1 MGLADTQRLL
11 ARLYTDPRVRE
22 QFFAH
27 PATVAAQLSV
37 PPADLHVLS
46 HLPRTEITRFAR
58 SLQNKR
64 LGDTAK
70 LLPLT
75 RRALGRH
82 FAPRFLAWADR
93 GAGVPPAAAPNS
105 QRAAEISTTSATP
118 TRCGPE
124 GRAPS
129 AVAHF
134 LSKILFRK
142 TLPTSQHH
150 TDDARHFAAHLL
162 RENKKNATTAKSLPT
177 WITHLLRYETAA
189 LAAATPGRH
198 CIFLPLRFTPADLQK
213 CARSPRHR
221 ARLRPRRGF
230 ALWLRLTPHGR
241 LRHLH
246 LALPFF

>member
-1 MGLADTQRLL
+1 MGLAETQRLL
-11 ARLYTDPRVRE
+11 AHLYTDPRVRE

-27 PATVAAQLSV
+27 PATVAAQFSL
-37 PPADLHVLS
+37 PPADLPVLT
-46 HLPRTEITRFAR
+46 HLPRAEITRFAR

-75 RRALGRH
+75 RRALGRQ

-93 GAGVPPAAAPNS
+93 RAGVPPAAAPNS
-105 QRAAEISTTSATP
+105 QRAVEISTTSATP

-129 AVAHF
+129 PFAHF
-134 LSKILFRK
+134 LSKLLFQK
-142 TLPTSQHH
+142 TLPAPRHH

-162 RENKKNATTAKSLPT
+162 RENKNATPAKSIPP
-177 WITHLLRYETAA
+177 WITNLLRYETAA

-221 ARLRPRRGF
+221 ARLRPRPSLV
-230 ALWLRLTPHGR
+230 LWFRLTPHGP

-246 LALPFF
+246 LTLPFL